1 MFAQNILFKLAK
13 PRKQLDPEEVERIM
27 LEREK
32 EEKDLEMEEL
42 KAQSQAIPKPPT
54 GKRRYVDY
62 LIKQNEVTR
71 PDSAIVIPPPSNPPP
86 APKLQSEVR
95 TSISPNISKEIF
107 NEIKTTTY
115 TS

>member
-42 KAQSQAIPKPPT
+42 KAQS
-54 GKRRYVDY
+54 
-62 LIKQNEVTR
+62 
-71 PDSAIVIPPPSNPPP
+71 
-86 APKLQSEVR
+86 
-95 TSISPNISKEIF
+95 
-107 NEIKTTTY
+107 
-115 TS
+115 